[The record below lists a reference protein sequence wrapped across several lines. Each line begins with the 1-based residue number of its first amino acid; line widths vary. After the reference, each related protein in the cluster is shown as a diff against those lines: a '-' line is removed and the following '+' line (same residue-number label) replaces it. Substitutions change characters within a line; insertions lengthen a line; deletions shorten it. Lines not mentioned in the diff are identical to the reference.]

1 MNKGTAEFWRIRSL
15 LSYPSN
21 VTVEYRTGSNLAADY
36 MHMDPLGSTSSS
48 RPRKEYGCS
57 IQLSPEANFPLE
69 SDGIDDGTT
78 HLMLVFF
85 DILYIDGRSLL
96 MEPYSTR
103 RSMLEELVLPIEG
116 FVGAVQCSADACLI
130 RLHIVHDGC

>member
-1 MNKGTAEFWRIRSL
+1 MNKVTAEFWRIRSL
-15 LSYPSN
+15 LSYPYK
-21 VTVEYRTGSNLAADY
+21 VPEEYRTGPNLPTDY
-36 MHMDPLGSTSSS
+36 MHMDHLGSTSSS

-57 IQLSPEANFPLE
+57 IQLSPEAKFPLE
-69 SDGIDDGTT
+69 SDGIDDGTR

-103 RSMLEELVLPIEG
+103 RSMLEELILPIEG
-116 FVGAVQCSADACLI
+116 FVGAVQCSGYACLI
-130 RLHIVHDGC
+130 RLHTVHDGC